1 MKIKYL
7 LAFFFTAFSKLAVA
21 GNAQGIDCLEKLPRD
36 LVERLSVS
44 EPGLSLP
51 AKRDLDPASVNYDIT
66 AGGDGCYVVAKG
78 FFDGGRR
85 EAFAFVLVAKNG
97 RPDLAVA
104 SKQNGGWS
112 IHHLPTFCDDIKFCY
127 VKRGGPGTYVRS
139 NALDTPPTR
148 KFEREEIKSDHDV
161 VVSGRLESTGVT
173 YANKSG
179 NWFYVWTS
187 D

>member
-1 MKIKYL
+1 MKVKYL
-7 LAFFFTAFSKLAVA
+7 LAFFVTAFSKLAVA
-21 GNAQGIDCLEKLPRD
+21 GNAQSIDCLDKLPRD
-36 LVERLSVS
+36 LAERLAVS

-51 AKRDLDPASVNYDIT
+51 AKRDLDLASVNYDIA

-78 FFDGGRR
+78 FFVGERM
-85 EAFAFVLVAKNG
+85 EAFAFVLVDKDG
-97 RPDLAVA
+97 HPDLAVA
-104 SKQNGGWS
+104 AKKKGEWLIQ
-112 IHHLPTFCDDIKFCY
+112 HLPTFCDDIKSCY
-127 VKRGGPGTYVRS
+127 VKRGEPGTYDRS

-179 NWFYVWTS
+179 KWLYVWTS

>member
-1 MKIKYL
+1 MKFKYL
-7 LAFFFTAFSKLAVA
+7 LALSFTAFSKLAVA
-21 GNAQGIDCLEKLPRD
+21 GNVQSIDCLDKLPRD
-36 LVERLSVS
+36 LAERLAVS
-44 EPGLSLP
+44 ERGLSLP
-51 AKRDLDPASVNYDIT
+51 TKRDLDPASVNYDIT

-78 FFDGGRR
+78 FFVGEQMD
-85 EAFAFVLVAKNG
+85 AFAFVLVDKNG

-104 SKQNGGWS
+104 TKKKGGWL
-112 IHHLPTFCDDIKFCY
+112 IQHLPTFCDDIKSCY
-127 VKRGGPGTYVRS
+127 VKRGERGTYVRS
-139 NALDTPPTR
+139 SALDTPPTR

-179 NWFYVWTS
+179 KWFYVWTS